1 MMECYGHS
9 LFYFFLSNL
18 IWCMWLK
25 YCFSSLF
32 GVGSSSRKRF
42 EHTTN
47 NIQND
52 FNAANITIDTTP
64 NGISAK
70 IKPAQLRK

>member
-1 MMECYGHS
+1 MFWAFS
-9 LFYFFLSNL
+9 LLFLSINSDFGVCVCL
-18 IWCMWLK
+18 L
-25 YCFSSLF
+25 FSSLF
-32 GVGSSSRKRF
+32 AVGSSSRKRF

>member
-1 MMECYGHS
+1 MECFGHS
-9 LFYFFLSNL
+9 LCYFFLSTL
-18 IWCMWLK
+18 ILVCVCLL
-25 YCFSSLF
+25 FSSLF
-32 GVGSSSRKRF
+32 AVGSSSRKRF